1 MKRLRRG
8 NWQKGRLCD
17 SEGMRAELAEEGKKK
32 KKTQLSKIEGEANER
47 GERVMR
53 SSH

>member
-8 NWQKGRLCD
+8 NWQKVRLCD
-17 SEGMRAELAEEGKKK
+17 SEGMRAELAEEGI
-32 KKTQLSKIEGEANER
+32 KKTQLSKIEGEENER
-47 GERVMR
+47 GERVMS